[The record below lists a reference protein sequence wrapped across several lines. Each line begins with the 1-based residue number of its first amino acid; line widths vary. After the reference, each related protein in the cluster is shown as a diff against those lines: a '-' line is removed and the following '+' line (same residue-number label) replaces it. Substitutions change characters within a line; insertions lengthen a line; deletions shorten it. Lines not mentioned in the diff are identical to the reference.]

1 MATATAVK
9 TARDHCLAPS
19 RTIDGPLG
27 GRIVAEVLLG
37 IIENDPESY
46 RAAEADWTPSLPA
59 RNEGVA
65 LTDLLVPVE

>member
-9 TARDHCLAPS
+9 TARD
-19 RTIDGPLG
+19 
-27 GRIVAEVLLG
+27 
-37 IIENDPESY
+37 

-59 RNEGVA
+59 RNEGFA